1 MLERDREGIDY
12 VLHSVRENYV
22 KFIRLWFTDIL
33 RSLKGVAV
41 TVEELESE
49 LVRNA
54 LGEHVF
60 QSFIRN
66 KKIEWD
72 RYSSQVTDYEIKNYL
87 PTL

>member
-1 MLERDREGIDY
+1 MGIEP
-12 VLHSVRENYV
+12 LPGS
-22 KFIRLWFTDIL
+22 LWE
-33 RSLKGVAV
+33 AV
-41 TVEELESE
+41 NLTEESE

-72 RYSSQVTDYEIKNYL
+72 QYSSQVTDYEIKNYL